1 MMPLA
6 IGLLPAATGFLLIRA
21 LTCGSLRCCRHDMFR
36 LILGIG
42 IGIGLASECFFLGLV
57 VGSSGLWLEIPF
69 LVAAGIGV
77 AWHGNKAKCRFCE
90 TSSFDTISQVRGDR
104 SLTRCLAW
112 AFALLLFLDLAV
124 FAWVSA
130 GHPRGGWDAWAIW
143 NLRAHFLY
151 RNGGAEWRDA
161 FTESL
166 NWSHPDYPL
175 LLPAFVARGWRLL
188 GRESSGVP
196 IALACFFTF
205 GCAGLMA
212 ASLAILRGARQ
223 GLLAGLALAATP
235 WLYAQGAMQCAD
247 IPVAFFRLA
256 TLAAMAMADRFN
268 SRGLAIIA
276 GMSAALGGWAKN
288 EGLLW
293 FGAFLLARMIVA
305 RRPLVPAF
313 MAGALPVLAPIVFF
327 KTRLATSSDIFG
339 AAGRSGMMTRMLDP
353 TRYSLIAREAFVHAW
368 NFGPL
373 PVSALGMLVAYV
385 AVTGMRPWNNRD
397 RAILSTGVLALLF
410 TTLGYFAIYLIR
422 PLDLAWLLDTSA
434 DRLLLQLWPGIV
446 FVLFLACRAPKRTA
460 FPTPL
465 AAPTR
470 SSKRGNV
477 GSVHG
482 SGDAGR
488 CAIC

>member
-1 MMPLA
+1 
-6 IGLLPAATGFLLIRA
+6 
-21 LTCGSLRCCRHDMFR
+21 
-36 LILGIG
+36 
-42 IGIGLASECFFLGLV
+42 
-57 VGSSGLWLEIPF
+57 
-69 LVAAGIGV
+69 
-77 AWHGNKAKCRFCE
+77 
-90 TSSFDTISQVRGDR
+90 
-104 SLTRCLAW
+104 
-112 AFALLLFLDLAV
+112 
-124 FAWVSA
+124 
-130 GHPRGGWDAWAIW
+130 
-143 NLRAHFLY
+143 
-151 RNGGAEWRDA
+151 
-161 FTESL
+161 
-166 NWSHPDYPL
+166 
-175 LLPAFVARGWRLL
+175 
-188 GRESSGVP
+188 
-196 IALACFFTF
+196 
-205 GCAGLMA
+205 
-212 ASLAILRGARQ
+212 
-223 GLLAGLALAATP
+223 
-235 WLYAQGAMQCAD
+235 
-247 IPVAFFRLA
+247 
-256 TLAAMAMADRFN
+256 
-268 SRGLAIIA
+268 
-276 GMSAALGGWAKN
+276 
-288 EGLLW
+288 
-293 FGAFLLARMIVA
+293 
-305 RRPLVPAF
+305 